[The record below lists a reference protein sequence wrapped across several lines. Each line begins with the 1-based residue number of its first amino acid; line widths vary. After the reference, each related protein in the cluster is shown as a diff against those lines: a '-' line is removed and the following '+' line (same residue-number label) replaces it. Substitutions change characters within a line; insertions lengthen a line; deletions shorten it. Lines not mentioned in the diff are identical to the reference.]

1 MSNSQDFFSDES
13 SLERAMRPTARTWAK
28 HFGFFF
34 LTLCTATLAG
44 SIFPFGS
51 APSPLFELETILDS
65 YWAFATISAWLPIWV
80 ALTAVKQFWFLLND
94 IEILKQG
101 LTFSI
106 PLLIILTAHEF
117 GHYIACRIYN
127 VDATLPYF
135 LPLPLIS
142 PAGTLGAFIKILS
155 PMPSRKAVFDIGVAG
170 PIAGFVAIIPVAVV
184 AFLTMGQVNPADVVV
199 SQGDLYF
206 SDGLLIKLFAYLFGF
221 DLQFAVPNGFYFA
234 IWVGLLITSMNLIP
248 SGQLDGGHALF
259 AVFGEKIHNLM
270 GKVAFA
276 VMAIISMSGFYFYG
290 SPSGFLFT
298 VILGIML
305 RLGHPEP
312 MDSSPLDFKR
322 KVIAVL
328 TLLIFILSFVPFP
341 IQVK

>member
-1 MSNSQDFFSDES
+1 MSDSNSFISEES

-44 SIFPFGS
+44 SIYPFGS
-51 APSPLFELETILDS
+51 TPSPLFELEHIFDS
-65 YWAFATISAWLPIWV
+65 YQSIATIPIW
-80 ALTAVKQFWFLLND
+80 LTVTTLKSFWFLLND
-94 IEILKQG
+94 LESLKQG

-135 LPLPLIS
+135 LPLPLFS

-170 PIAGFVAIIPVAVV
+170 PIAGFVAIIPVAVI
-184 AFLTMGQVNPADVVV
+184 AFLTMAQVNPADVVI
-199 SQGDLYF
+199 SEGDLYF

-270 GKVAFA
+270 GKIAFG

-312 MDSSPLDFKR
+312 IDTSPLDFKR
-322 KVIAVL
+322 KVIAIL

-341 IQVK
+341 VQIR